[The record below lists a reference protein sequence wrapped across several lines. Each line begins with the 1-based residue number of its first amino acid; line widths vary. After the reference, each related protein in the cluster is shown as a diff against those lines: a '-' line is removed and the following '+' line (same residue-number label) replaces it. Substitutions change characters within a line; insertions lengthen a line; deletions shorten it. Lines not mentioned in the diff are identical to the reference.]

1 VEELEAYEEEAL
13 AGRRAEQEALQ
24 LLVGLQL
31 AETVLLLLEMAT
43 LNLREV
49 GLVLY
54 CAGVQGDQKREQPDF
69 LPLAIV

>member
-1 VEELEAYEEEAL
+1 MEVLEAYEEGAL

-49 GLVLY
+49 GLVLD
-54 CAGVQGDQKREQPDF
+54 CAGVQSDQKREQPEF